1 MMLTSSQWLG
11 VLTFVSKQC
20 TYVFVLTID
29 CTLVQCFVCG
39 LSPSGKVASHE
50 LPYPSITAF
59 EPPLPLGI
67 SNDLPWG
74 GGGGGGGHG
83 YFLEP
88 HIVAPHFLKKV
99 KMFFVFFEFYFIVV
113 VHRTVAYES
122 IYVNLSSLSLLREPS
137 ALKLKEIKGTQH
149 MIFMK
154 KQRFSSCLSARVVHL
169 GPPGSALPA

>member
-1 MMLTSSQWLG
+1 M
-11 VLTFVSKQC
+11 
-20 TYVFVLTID
+20 LTID
-29 CTLVQCFVCG
+29 CTSLVQCFVCG

-59 EPPLPLGI
+59 ELPLPLGI

-74 GGGGGGGHG
+74 GGGEGAWILSGTTHCSPTFPQKGKN
-83 YFLEP
+83 
-88 HIVAPHFLKKV
+88 A
-99 KMFFVFFEFYFIVV
+99 FFFFFEFYFIVV
-113 VHRTVAYES
+113 VHRTVAYEG

-149 MIFMK
+149 MICMK

-169 GPPGSALPA
+169 GPPGSALIPA

>member
-1 MMLTSSQWLG
+1 MLTSSQWLG

-74 GGGGGGGHG
+74 EGAWIFSGTTHCSPTFPQKGKNV
-83 YFLEP
+83 F
-88 HIVAPHFLKKV
+88 
-99 KMFFVFFEFYFIVV
+99 FFEFYFIVV
-113 VHRTVAYES
+113 VHRTVAYEG

-149 MIFMK
+149 MICMK

>member
-74 GGGGGGGHG
+74 GGGAWIFSGTTHCSPTFPQKGKN
-83 YFLEP
+83 
-88 HIVAPHFLKKV
+88 V
-99 KMFFVFFEFYFIVV
+99 FVFFFEFYFIVV
-113 VHRTVAYES
+113 VHRTVAYEG

-149 MIFMK
+149 MICME
-154 KQRFSSCLSARVVHL
+154 KQRFYSCLSARVVHL

>member
-1 MMLTSSQWLG
+1 MNFPTPQL
-11 VLTFVSKQC
+11 
-20 TYVFVLTID
+20 
-29 CTLVQCFVCG
+29 
-39 LSPSGKVASHE
+39 
-50 LPYPSITAF
+50 
-59 EPPLPLGI
+59 LPLNPPSPLEFPMI
-67 SNDLPWG
+67 FR
-74 GGGGGGGHG
+74 GGGGHG

-99 KMFFVFFEFYFIVV
+99 KMFLFFFFEFYFIVV
-113 VHRTVAYES
+113 VHRTVAYEG

-149 MIFMK
+149 MICMK

>member
-1 MMLTSSQWLG
+1 MLTSSQWLG

-20 TYVFVLTID
+20 TYVFVLTIN

-50 LPYPSITAF
+50 LPYPSIPAF
-59 EPPLPLGI
+59 DPPPPLGI
-67 SNDLPWG
+67 SNDLP
-74 GGGGGGGHG
+74 GGGGGHG

-99 KMFFVFFEFYFIVV
+99 KMFLFFFFEFYFIVV
-113 VHRTVAYES
+113 VHRTVAYEG

-149 MIFMK
+149 TICMK